1 MWAKSRCAAV
11 FSVSIMA
18 VKRAIPQRARAVGQR
33 GAERRAEAL
42 ALVAVADDDGDLGG
56 VRMLA
61 VAHPAPDAR
70 HRGRVVGEDG
80 DERVVVDVVDLGQV
94 AQLGQ
99 REAVLGREEAQAR
112 APRRERRH
120 PAHEQSL
127 VIGRD
132 GPDDDS
138 RTVAQANIHADRR
151 YARPSRACVTMVT

>member
-11 FSVSIMA
+11 FSGSIVA
-18 VKRAIPQRARAVGQR
+18 VKRAIAERARAVGQR
-33 GAERRAEAL
+33 DAERRAEAL
-42 ALVAVADDDGDLGG
+42 ALVAVADDDGDLGR
-56 VRMLA
+56 VRVLA

-70 HRGRVVGEDG
+70 HRGRVVGQDG

-99 REAVLGREEAQAR
+99 REAVLGGEEAQAR

-132 GPDDDS
+132 GSDEDS
-138 RTVAQANIHADRR
+138 RTVAQASIHATDGTPDRR
-151 YARPSRACVTMVT
+151 WRA

>member
-1 MWAKSRCAAV
+1 MCAKRRCAAV
-11 FSVSIMA
+11 FSGSIDGGEA
-18 VKRAIPQRARAVGQR
+18 RDPEGARAVGQR
-33 GAERRAEAL
+33 DAERRAQAL
-42 ALVAVADDDGDLGG
+42 ALVAVADDDRDLGG
-56 VRMLA
+56 VRMLG
-61 VAHPAPDAR
+61 VAHPAPDAG
-70 HRGRVVGEDG
+70 HGGRVVGQDG

-132 GPDDDS
+132 GPDEDS
-138 RTVAQANIHADRR
+138 RTVAQANIHATDGTRDRR
-151 YARPSRACVTMVT
+151 WRA